1 MDHCW
6 MMLILFWKFIVL
18 RDSTFQSISD
28 DNTGW
33 HDPWK
38 TTSEFIDYHT
48 ISWYFCY
55 RKPYAFTKW
64 YYRLQELSRM
74 EFRRIRCPLSLTRHP
89 SSPTRSHSF
98 RQWYSAQNWLIRFD
112 PLITFPH
119 TIQTI
124 FHSISHWNSIAYVHR
139 FWHRFENGLSI
150 ENIG

>member
-1 MDHCW
+1 MDHW
-6 MMLILFWKFIVL
+6 RMMLILFWEFIVL
-18 RDSTFQSISD
+18 RDSTFQSTSD
-28 DNTGW
+28 DNAEW
-33 HDPWK
+33 HDPRN
-38 TTSEFIDYHT
+38 TTSQFIDYHT

-55 RKPYAFTKW
+55 RKPYAFNKW
-64 YYRLQELSRM
+64 YYRLQQLIRM
-74 EFRRIRCPLSLTRHP
+74 EFRWILCPLSLTRHP

-124 FHSISHWNSIAYVHR
+124 FHSISHWNSIAYVYRLRH
-139 FWHRFENGLSI
+139 WFENEFSI